1 MEIYRGNL
9 KESTDYVMTFEELS
23 ALFDAS
29 EIQLNNCNEIE
40 MNNASFYGRIFAR
53 SGGVSEAV
61 RHVIDENKINVEFKP
76 VKCDGAE
83 ECDKA
88 LLMAKVGKLNGNF
101 IEGLYVHKDYK
112 RQGIG
117 SKLLRIMESQAMM
130 NDYDVIKSDINK
142 TAVPFFDNRYFEV
155 IKKHKKNYKG
165 VIFEN
170 YLVEKDL

>member
-1 MEIYRGNL
+1 MKKTVEIRSATQ
-9 KESTDYVMTFEELS
+9 EDIPEIT
-23 ALFDAS
+23 ALFRATIPQATSKYFSEKQMNVWAS
-29 EIQLNNCNEIE
+29 EADDIE
-40 MNNASFYGRIFAR
+40 AWEKRIKKLYFIVAQIDTTIAGFAY
-53 SGGVSEAV
+53 
-61 RHVIDENKINVEFKP
+61 IK
-76 VKCDGAE
+76 
-83 ECDKA
+83 
-88 LLMAKVGKLNGNF
+88 NGNF

-130 NDYDVIKSDINK
+130 NDYDVIKSNINK